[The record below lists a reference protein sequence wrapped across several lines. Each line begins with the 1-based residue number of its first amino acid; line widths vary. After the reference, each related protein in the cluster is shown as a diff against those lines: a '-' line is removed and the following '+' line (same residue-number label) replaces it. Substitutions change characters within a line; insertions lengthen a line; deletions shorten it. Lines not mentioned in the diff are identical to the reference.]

1 MPNSLGRDRRRRSD
15 GAETA
20 AKKEIDDLKQ
30 ELSDL
35 RKLYMQDMAN
45 VSSDMRTLVSQL
57 QASKSSDTP
66 AEDNQ
71 PS

>member
-15 GAETA
+15 GNDAA
-20 AKKEIDDLKQ
+20 AKKEIDDLKK

-35 RKLYMQDMAN
+35 RTLYMQDMAN
-45 VSSDMRTLVSQL
+45 VSSDMRTIVTHMQ
-57 QASKSSDTP
+57 SSNSSGTP
-66 AEDNQ
+66 AGDNQ

>member
-57 QASKSSDTP
+57 QASRPSDTP
-66 AEDNQ
+66 AGDNQ